1 MNLGFLLVSR
11 FSSSKSIFF
20 DQPKMLRCFG
30 YAFPNLWRSLVQPR
44 FPLLQN
50 RPHRTHPSH
59 PSIHPWCF
67 HESSRDLAG
76 QDHPSLFWNYG
87 SANASHSECSAK
99 PSPERMVS
107 GFLYVNHCQTA
118 VRLFDP
124 LLVPLFDRWFLRPFL
139 PLRSFVCWMSDWLI
153 GTFFFGQGE
162 IYSGF
167 SRFLLWSYGWDKLR
181 EGPIL
186 GTKRNIDNIASSC
199 FLTTVEISSLSPIC
213 VTSSEKYRWWDK
225 IWISS

>member
-1 MNLGFLLVSR
+1 MF
-11 FSSSKSIFF
+11 
-20 DQPKMLRCFG
+20 RCFG

-107 GFLYVNHCQTA
+107 GFLHVNDCQTA

-124 LLVPLFDRWFLRPFL
+124 SLVPLFDRWFLEVSIVVL
-139 PLRSFVCWMSDWLI
+139 WM
-153 GTFFFGQGE
+153 GQT
-162 IYSGF
+162 
-167 SRFLLWSYGWDKLR
+167 
-181 EGPIL
+181 L
-186 GTKRNIDNIASSC
+186 GRTHLGHHKKRH
-199 FLTTVEISSLSPIC
+199 FLTISYNCRDVKSFTNLC
-213 VTSSEKYRWWDK
+213 YLFRK
-225 IWISS
+225 IPLMG